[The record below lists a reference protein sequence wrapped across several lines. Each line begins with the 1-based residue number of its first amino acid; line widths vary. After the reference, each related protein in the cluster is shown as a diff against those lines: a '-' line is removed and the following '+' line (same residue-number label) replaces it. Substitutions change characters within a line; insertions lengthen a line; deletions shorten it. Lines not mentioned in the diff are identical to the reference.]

1 VAGNASCSPYTAPGR
16 GEDDFAHAVSCAVL
30 EKAYRAQYVHLRVEI
45 WLSDG
50 TPHVHLSRLMA
61 QSLRGK
67 FLEYSRASIADVHLV
82 ELRYIGDVPAL
93 AGREVVHY
101 GDLMTPFEQAPS
113 HVRADEP
120 GTPGEQDPHR
130 LVGAS

>member
-1 VAGNASCSPYTAPGR
+1 MAEAERTSSTRQG
-16 GEDDFAHAVSCAVL
+16 L
-30 EKAYRAQYVHLRVEI
+30 EKTYRAQYVHLRVEI

-67 FLEYSRASIADVHLV
+67 LLEDMDASIANVCLV
-82 ELRYIGDVPAL
+82 ELRSIGDVPSL
-93 AGREVVHY
+93 ASREVVHY
-101 GDLMTPFEQAPS
+101 GDLMAPLEQAPS